1 MCTQPYSI
9 RTEITFNWQSVRKN
23 RGDFF
28 IRSILLISVSVEHWI
43 SIFIG
48 ISIIS
53 QDNTIDLSQL
63 FGNERFD
70 IGF

>member
-1 MCTQPYSI
+1 VCTQPYRI
-9 RTEITFNWQSVRKN
+9 RTEITFNWQSIREN
-23 RGDFF
+23 RWKFF
-28 IRSILLISVSVEHWI
+28 IRSVLISVSVECWR

-53 QDNTIDLSQL
+53 LQNTIDLSQL

>member
-1 MCTQPYSI
+1 M
-9 RTEITFNWQSVRKN
+9 
-23 RGDFF
+23 
-28 IRSILLISVSVEHWI
+28 

-53 QDNTIDLSQL
+53 QENTIDLSQL

-70 IGF
+70 IEFLIVRKLKIEQL